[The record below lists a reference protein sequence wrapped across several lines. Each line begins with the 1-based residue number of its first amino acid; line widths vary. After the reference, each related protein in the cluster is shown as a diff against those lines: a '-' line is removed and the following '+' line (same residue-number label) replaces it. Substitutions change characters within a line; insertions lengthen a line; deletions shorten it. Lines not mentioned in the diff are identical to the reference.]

1 MTTTGQSEQL
11 QARARAF
18 IARIEPDLAGVMT
31 AGALIEEL
39 LGVRC
44 GAQGKGLGIR
54 WREVKHLFPAHL
66 DDKMGVIIGA
76 RNSVAHEAFA
86 QIRSKG
92 RFVSAARE
100 VIQALLDFEPPRK
113 PPVRLPFGVNEGI
126 ARRAGASNAR
136 GTRFLLVPAGL
147 AIAAFVAFTFHVS
160 EDQQAG
166 RARQAERPEMKPAI
180 GADPVR
186 VEIAPAQGRQ
196 DVQPARV
203 ASPAVP
209 APAQAAVAKTSPKPA
224 KAVMPE
230 RPPTPDPDPEAPAD
244 GPTLDHLRTL
254 TNRL

>member
-1 MTTTGQSEQL
+1 MTTGQAEQL

-18 IARIEPDLAGVMT
+18 IARIEPDLAGVVT

-39 LGVRC
+39 LGARC
-44 GAQGKGLGIR
+44 GAQGKGLGTR

-66 DDKMGVIIGA
+66 DEKMGVIIGA

-86 QIRSKG
+86 EVRSKG

-100 VIQALLDFEPPRK
+100 VIQTLLDWEPPRK
-113 PPVRLPFGVNEGI
+113 QPVRLPFGVNEGM

-136 GTRFLLVPAGL
+136 GPKFLLVPAGL

-160 EDQQAG
+160 GDQQAG
-166 RARQAERPEMKPAI
+166 RAPQDERAGSKPSP

-186 VEIAPAQGRQ
+186 SEPAPARERQ
-196 DVQPARV
+196 QIQPQVA
-203 ASPAVP
+203 ASPAAP
-209 APAQAAVAKTSPKPA
+209 DSAAPAVVKTSPKAA
-224 KAVMPE
+224 KAAMPE
-230 RPPTPDPDPEAPAD
+230 RTPAPEAEPEALTD